1 MEQGKGMKILSIET
15 ATLAG
20 GVALMDEARLIAE
33 YRLHVEVRHSE
44 RLLSAIDRLLSD
56 SGTSV
61 ADLDAIAVSI
71 GPGSFT
77 GLRVGLSTA
86 KGLAMGGGKPLV
98 TVPTLEAMAF
108 LFPYSSALIAPML
121 DARRQEVYWALFD
134 THGGSPVRLHP
145 EEAASPEAV
154 LESIGRLDQPVLF
167 VGEGA
172 EKYRALLLARRPERA
187 LFPPQTLQFPS
198 AAAVAEL
205 GLAKLKKGEV
215 HASEEVIPF
224 YLRASTA
231 ELNHQAKSD
240 RRAGAFEKSR
250 EAGQTSGR
258 ESGPG

>member
-1 MEQGKGMKILSIET
+1 MKILSIET

-20 GVALMDEARLIAE
+20 GVALMEEAGLIAE
-33 YRLHVEVRHSE
+33 YRLHVEARHSE

-86 KGLAMGGGKPLV
+86 KGLAMGGRKPLV
-98 TVPTLEAMAF
+98 TVPTLEAIAS
-108 LFPYSSALIAPML
+108 LFPYSNALVAPML

-134 THGGSPVRLHP
+134 TREGRPVRLHP
-145 EEAASPEAV
+145 EAATSPEAM
-154 LESIGRLDQPVLF
+154 LESIGHLDQPVLF

-172 EKYRALLLARRPERA
+172 EKYRALLLARGEGRA
-187 LFPPQTLQFPS
+187 LFPPKALQFPS
-198 AAAVAEL
+198 AAGVAEL
-205 GLAKLKKGEV
+205 GLARLKEGET
-215 HASEEVIPF
+215 HPPEEATPF

-231 ELNHQAKSD
+231 ELNHGAKSNS
-240 RRAGAFEKSR
+240 RRAGE
-250 EAGQTSGR
+250 G
-258 ESGPG
+258 

>member
-1 MEQGKGMKILSIET
+1 MKILSIET

-20 GVALMDEARLIAE
+20 GVALMAEGGLIAE
-33 YRLHVEVRHSE
+33 YRLHVEIRHSE
-44 RLLSAIDRLLSD
+44 RLLSSIDRLLSE

-121 DARRQEVYWALFD
+121 DARRREVYWALFD
-134 THGGSPVRLHP
+134 TREGKPVQLRS
-145 EEAASPEAV
+145 EEAASPETV
-154 LESIGRLDQPVLF
+154 LESIAHLDQPVLF
-167 VGEGA
+167 FGEGA
-172 EKYRALLLARRPERA
+172 EKYRDLFLTRRPGKS
-187 LFPPQTLQFPS
+187 LFPPALFQFPS
-198 AAAVAEL
+198 AASVAEL
-205 GLAKLKKGEV
+205 GLAKLKRGEV
-215 HASEEVIPF
+215 QPPEEVVPI

-240 RRAGAFEKSR
+240 RLAGTSERSS
-250 EAGQTSGR
+250 GQGA
-258 ESGPG
+258 GPG

>member
-1 MEQGKGMKILSIET
+1 MIEEKEKGMKILALET

-33 YRLHVEVRHSE
+33 YRLHVEMRHSE

-61 ADLDAIAVSI
+61 SDLNAIAVSI

-86 KGLAMGGGKPLV
+86 KGLAMGSGKPLI
-98 TVPTLEAMAF
+98 TVPTLEAMAAC
-108 LFPYSSALIAPML
+108 FPYTGALVAPML

-134 THGGSPVRLHP
+134 MQTGQPVRIIS
-145 EEAASPEAV
+145 EEAASPEGV
-154 LESIGRLDQPVLF
+154 LESVGRFDRPVLF

-172 EKYRALLLARRPERA
+172 EKYRELLSAGRSGRA
-187 LFPPQTLQFPS
+187 LFAPRSLQFPS

-205 GLAKLKKGEV
+205 GLAQLKKGET
-215 HASEEVIPF
+215 HLPEEVVPF

-240 RRAGAFEKSR
+240 RLARSSEKSQG
-250 EAGQTSGR
+250 A
-258 ESGPG
+258 GPG